1 MMEPRLQ
8 GYHIHGSSGIS
19 PRSIAANQD
28 LTETGSG
35 AGAGDHDVRRPQF
48 GDQRSVDAAVLNLTI
63 HRFCT
68 DGVALRNAA
77 DEPCRRREP
86 ALIDEITIACKVH
99 EGAAGEAQP
108 KLCLICFGSR

>member
-28 LTETGSG
+28 LTETGSR
-35 AGAGDHDVRRPQF
+35 AGAGDHDVRRPQL

-68 DGVALRNAA
+68 DGIALRNAA
-77 DEPCRRREP
+77 DESRRRREP

-99 EGAAGEAQP
+99 EGAAGEA
-108 KLCLICFGSR
+108 